1 MATTTATINIASAD
15 LTDNALNIT
24 NTATLNKKGNLE
36 GLDTIISA
44 TKTFTSASVVD
55 LLPIAGFQGDASVKV
70 YIANTGTSESDYFT
84 IGIDDEE
91 IGRLY
96 GGDWMFMPWNAND
109 DGTDANDDD
118 ITIKPS
124 VATAMTAEYIVF
136 S

>member
-24 NTATLNKKGNLE
+24 NTATLNKRGNLE

-44 TKTFTSASVVD
+44 TKTFTSTSAVD
-55 LLPIAGFQGDASVKV
+55 LVAVTGFTATAANKV

-84 IGIDDEE
+84 IGIQSEE
-91 IGRLY
+91 VGRLY
-96 GGDWMFMPWNAND
+96 GGDWMFIPWSAD
-109 DGTDANDDD
+109 TDDD
-118 ITIKPS
+118 ITITPS
-124 VATAMTAEYIVF
+124 VATAMTAEYMVF

>member
-36 GLDTIISA
+36 GLNTIISA
-44 TKTFTSASVVD
+44 TKTFASTSAVD
-55 LLPIAGFQGDASVKV
+55 LIAIAGFDALAANKV
-70 YIANTGTSESDYFT
+70 YIANTGASESDYFV
-84 IGIDDEE
+84 IGIQTEE

-96 GGDWMFMPWNAND
+96 GGDWMFIPW
-109 DGTDANDDD
+109 DASADDD
-118 ITIKPS
+118 ITITPS
-124 VATAMTAEYIVF
+124 VATAMTAEYMVF